1 MRSAAPLRASRNE
14 PTQAAGRAPRRP
26 APAAAPGSA
35 QRLLAIVGPTASGK
49 SALGLALARALNGE
63 IVSADSQ
70 QIYRGLDV
78 GTAKPTAHERTQV
91 PHHLLDVA
99 EPTEVLSAG
108 AFARLADEAIA
119 AIAGRGRLPIVVG
132 GTGLWVRA
140 LLQGMVELPPVDP
153 ALRAELA
160 LRAERQG
167 PGALHAEL
175 ARVDPETASQ
185 IPPANLVRV
194 LRALEIHALTGEK
207 PSEVRARHAFARL
220 RYRARVLGLAPPRAD
235 LYRRVDERAQA
246 MFEGGLLDEVRAL
259 LARGLRDAP
268 ALKAL
273 GYPQAVA
280 ALEGRCSI
288 EEAVGEVARQTRRYS
303 KRQLTWFRADPLV
316 EWLPWPPQV
325 ETLIEELKGHAGV
338 DSGSGT

>member
-1 MRSAAPLRASRNE
+1 MRE
-14 PTQAAGRAPRRP
+14 MQAAAKRRP
-26 APAAAPGSA
+26 APAEAPESA
-35 QRLLAIVGPTASGK
+35 PRLLVVVGPTASGK
-49 SALGLALARALNGE
+49 SALGAALAVALGGE

-78 GTAKPTAHERTQV
+78 GTAKPTPRERACA

-99 EPTEVLSAG
+99 EPTDVLSAG

-119 AIAGRGRLPIVVG
+119 GIAARGRLPIVVG

-140 LLQGMVELPPVDP
+140 LLQGLVELPAADP

-167 PGALHAEL
+167 RGALHAEL
-175 ARVDPETASQ
+175 ARIDPETAAE

-220 RYRARVLGLAPPRAD
+220 RYRARVLGLAPPRAE
-235 LYRRVDERAQA
+235 LYARVDARAKA
-246 MFEGGLLDEVRAL
+246 MFERGLLDEVRAL

-280 ALEGRCSI
+280 ALDGRCSA
-288 EEAVGEVARQTRRYS
+288 EEAAAEVARQTRRYS

-316 EWLPWPPQV
+316 EWLPWPPPV
-325 ETLIEELKGHAGV
+325 EALIAELRSQGYAEV
-338 DSGSGT
+338 DSGAGT